1 MLLQHQTL
9 TNKIFQW
16 INVKLHS
23 IRPSFDDS
31 GIKQDS
37 ENREKERYE
46 STEDVVEIQGECVDQ
61 NLQKTSYIGSEEKK
75 ANDQQ
80 EKLVYLS
87 QPAVKQASLFK
98 LELDHFVGI
107 KLVTDI
113 CILEFWVKN

>member
-23 IRPSFDDS
+23 ICPSFDDS

-61 NLQKTSYIGSEEKK
+61 NL
-75 ANDQQ
+75 
-80 EKLVYLS
+80 
-87 QPAVKQASLFK
+87 
-98 LELDHFVGI
+98 
-107 KLVTDI
+107 
-113 CILEFWVKN
+113 